1 MILKKPPTT
10 LKVGGKDYEI
20 DTDFRTII
28 EVENMI
34 FGNLTEEQEAFAKEI
49 RKYSNLSAKDA
60 ELNARYFYAMQL
72 FYKGIM
78 PDDLEEATEKLIW
91 FYSCGKKQKGS
102 KPKEPTLSFENDM
115 DYINAGFLQDYGI
128 DLFDIDYMHWWKF
141 MSLFSALHDN
151 CKICEIMGWRGAD
164 LSKMNKEQRKY
175 ARQMKK
181 LYAIPVETRMSKKE
195 IELQK
200 AIDKALMEGGD
211 VSSVLRKF
219 ESEQA

>member
-1 MILKKPPTT
+1 
-10 LKVGGKDYEI
+10 
-20 DTDFRTII
+20 
-28 EVENMI
+28 
-34 FGNLTEEQEAFAKEI
+34 
-49 RKYSNLSAKDA
+49 
-60 ELNARYFYAMQL
+60 
-72 FYKGIM
+72 
-78 PDDLEEATEKLIW
+78 
-91 FYSCGKKQKGS
+91 
-102 KPKEPTLSFENDM
+102 
-115 DYINAGFLQDYGI
+115 
-128 DLFDIDYMHWWKF
+128 